1 LEQREGNEPLSRTWL
16 FRIAI
21 IAVAAAAVFVAW
33 RSLAP
38 EGLPDGFASSN
49 GRIEATE
56 VDIAAKI
63 AGRVREILVDEGDFV
78 EAGQILARMDTS
90 VLEAQRREAEAQLA
104 RARIAVET
112 AQSLVT
118 QREAEKTAAEA
129 VVAQREAESEAARR
143 RLARTE
149 ELAERGTAPI
159 QQLDDDRAQF
169 LAAQAT
175 VGAAQ
180 AQLAA
185 ADAAVNSAKSQIVD
199 AEAAVEAAKATIER
213 IQADIDDSELRS
225 PRDGRVQYRVAQP
238 GEVLQAGG
246 VVLSMVDLTDVYM
259 TFFLPTEQAGRV
271 ALGAEVRLVLDAVP
285 QYAIPAR
292 ATFVSDV
299 AQFTPRTVETR
310 EERTKLMFRVRA
322 QIDPDLLERYIRQV
336 KTGLPGVAYVQLD
349 PEAEWP
355 PELQNVPQA

>member
-1 LEQREGNEPLSRTWL
+1 MRGRGRVVGILIVLAL
-16 FRIAI
+16 
-21 IAVAAAAVFVAW
+21 AAWGGYYAW
-33 RSLAP
+33 RNYVAP
-38 EGLPDGFASSN
+38 GLPDGFARSN

-56 VDIAAKI
+56 INIATKI
-63 AGRVREILVDEGDFV
+63 PGRVAEILVDEGDFV
-78 EAGQILARMDTS
+78 EAGQVLARMDTA
-90 VLEAQRREAEAQLA
+90 VLEAQLREAEAQLA
-104 RARIAVET
+104 RAKVAVET
-112 AQSLVT
+112 AQSLVA
-118 QREAEKTAAEA
+118 QREAERAAAEA
-129 VVAQREAESEAARR
+129 VVAQREAEAEAARR

-169 LAAQAT
+169 LAARAA
-175 VGAAQ
+175 VGAAK

-185 ADAAVNSAKSQIVD
+185 AEAAIGSARSQVID
-199 AEAAVEAAKATIER
+199 AEAAVDAAKATVER

-225 PRDGRVQYRVAQP
+225 PRNGRVQFRVAEP

-246 VVLSMVDLTDVYM
+246 VVLNMVDLTDVYM

-271 ALGAEVRLVLDAVP
+271 ALGAEARLVLDAAP

-292 ATFVSDV
+292 ITFVSDV
-299 AQFTPRTVETR
+299 AQFTPRTVETQ
-310 EERTKLMFRVRA
+310 EERAKLMFRVRA
-322 QIDPDLLERYIRQV
+322 QVDPDLLQRYIRQV
-336 KTGLPGVAYVQLD
+336 KTGLPGVAYVRLD